1 MMRQISVFL
10 VVLVFS
16 FGQVLA
22 ASFSGADVDRF
33 ILTYQQLITII
44 DFDEEDEDEDDFDE
58 NGEEIDIFNLQFL
71 ESELMAMLAEHPEA
85 SGMIRDG
92 GYRSERAFASQAAV
106 ILRAFYAHS
115 SGQGLDQFERSLQE
129 MSEEDR
135 AMTTRLPMMQQIDNL
150 RSQLADVPPADLQT
164 IHPYLDQLQTLLVSD
179 DDAWDDD
186 SDD

>member
-1 MMRQISVFL
+1 MMKQISVFL

-44 DFDEEDEDEDDFDE
+44 DFDEEDEDDFDE
-58 NGEEIDIFNLQFL
+58 NGEEIDIFNLQIL

-85 SGMIRDG
+85 PSMIRAG

-115 SGQGLDQFERSLQE
+115 FGQGLDQLERSLQE

-135 AMTTRLPMMQQIDNL
+135 AMTTRLPIMQQIDNL

-164 IHPYLDQLQTLLVSD
+164 IHPYLDQLQALLVSD